1 MWIVFVA
8 GKTVYGQFATTK
20 LATTES
26 QIATGGDLTFSSCVA
41 CRVKL
46 VDITNIVISLR
57 KVKPEWFSL
66 SDIRHHHQ
74 DIFPDIEPHEI
85 FIKWKD
91 LMVNCDINNTFYQH
105 VSTSGSLR
113 NYQMLKSHLANGS

>member
-46 VDITNIVISLR
+46 TVNEKKLLKSRTFLSVRIKRNQ
-57 KVKPEWFSL
+57 
-66 SDIRHHHQ
+66 SDIA
-74 DIFPDIEPHEI
+74 E
-85 FIKWKD
+85 
-91 LMVNCDINNTFYQH
+91 
-105 VSTSGSLR
+105 
-113 NYQMLKSHLANGS
+113 

>member
-20 LATTES
+20 LTTTES
-26 QIATGGDLTFSSCVA
+26 QIATSGDLTFSSCVA

-74 DIFPDIEPHEI
+74 DIFPILNRMKFSSNEKI
-85 FIKWKD
+85 
-91 LMVNCDINNTFYQH
+91 
-105 VSTSGSLR
+105 
-113 NYQMLKSHLANGS
+113 

>member
-20 LATTES
+20 LTTTES
-26 QIATGGDLTFSSCVA
+26 QIATSGDLTFSSCVA

-46 VDITNIVISLR
+46 VDITNIMISLR
-57 KVKPEWFSL
+57 KAKPEWFSL
-66 SDIRHHHQ
+66 SDIRPCN
-74 DIFPDIEPHEI
+74 IFANIEPHEI

-91 LMVNCDINNTFYQH
+91 LIVNCDINNTFLL
-105 VSTSGSLR
+105 TCLNKR
-113 NYQMLKSHLANGS
+113 FP